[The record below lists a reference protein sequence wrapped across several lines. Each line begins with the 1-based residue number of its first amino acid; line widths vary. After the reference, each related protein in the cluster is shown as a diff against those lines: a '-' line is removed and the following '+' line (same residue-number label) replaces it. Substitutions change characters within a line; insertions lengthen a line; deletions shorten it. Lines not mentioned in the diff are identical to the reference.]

1 MILDTTFLIDLH
13 REIIRRQTGSVAA
26 FLSKVATSTAA
37 ISVISMGE
45 FLGGMH
51 LAQFPYGV
59 SFIERFELLLI
70 DRSVALE
77 YAQLSRSLRATGQRI
92 GDNDLWIAA
101 TALAH
106 GQPLVTRN
114 QKDFARIPHLNVLAY

>member
-13 REIIRRQTGSVAA
+13 REIVRRRPGPACA
-26 FLSKVATSTAA
+26 FLPQIAEAATA

-45 FLGGMH
+45 FLEGMG

-59 SFIERFELLLI
+59 SFIERFELLPA
-70 DRSVALE
+70 DRSVAIQ
-77 YAQLSRSLRATGQRI
+77 YAQLSRTLRTQGQRI

-106 GQPLVTRN
+106 GRPLVTRN
-114 QKDFARIPHLNVLAY
+114 HNDFCRIELLKILSY